1 MKRRRNGI
9 HRLSAITSFLFRR
22 FFEVQW
28 AYIFGMLS
36 SAKERRWEGMPIP
49 VWMAI
54 IAAGNMILDA
64 IDNDDDDDMKRR

>member
-1 MKRRRNGI
+1 
-9 HRLSAITSFLFRR
+9 
-22 FFEVQW
+22 
-28 AYIFGMLS
+28 
-36 SAKERRWEGMPIP
+36 MPIP

>member
-1 MKRRRNGI
+1 M
-9 HRLSAITSFLFRR
+9 
-22 FFEVQW
+22 QW
-28 AYIFGMLS
+28 AYIFGILS

-49 VWMAI
+49 VWKAI